1 MISTYLKPNVKPRVL
16 AVFSY
21 RYDAH
26 LVPALLANIEPMVD
40 GWISYDDRKGK
51 GLFSNEIRRRVAL
64 LFAARNA
71 GASWALAVDPD
82 ERFETRFSKEIPRL
96 IEDPDVSAYT
106 FALREMYTPDHYRV
120 DGVWGQKRQP
130 RLLSLR
136 RGITSPKGDLHLPWS
151 RFIPEPVLRDVD
163 INLYHLKMISPERRK
178 ARAALYEH
186 MDPEHRMQSIGYVY
200 LADDQGMKLERILKD
215 REYLPRHVEDG
226 GLWMPELTSLSGSGS
241 CKISLIK
248 RLAAVFGD
256 ALNL

>member
-1 MISTYLKPNVKPRVL
+1 MISTYLKPNAKPRVL

-26 LVPALLANIEPMVD
+26 LVPALLANIEPLVD
-40 GWISYDDRKGK
+40 GWISYDDRNGK
-51 GLFSNEIRRRVAL
+51 GLFSNEVHRRVAL
-64 LFAARNA
+64 LTTAQKA

-82 ERFETRFSKEIPRL
+82 ERFESRFAQEIDRL
-96 IEDPDVSAYT
+96 VEDKDVSAYT

-136 RGITSPKGDLHLPWS
+136 RGITTPKGDLHLPWS
-151 RFIPEPVLRDVD
+151 RFIPEPVLSDVD
-163 INLYHLKMISPERRK
+163 INLYHLKMISLERRK

-186 MDPEHRMQSIGYVY
+186 MDPEHRMQSIGYNY
-200 LADDQGMKLERILKD
+200 LANDQGTKLERIVRE
-215 REYLPRHVEDG
+215 REYLPRHVEDS
-226 GLWMPELTSLSGSGS
+226 GLWMPEFTSPSGSGS
-241 CKISLIK
+241 RKISFVR

-256 ALNL
+256 VLNL